1 MSLFSS
7 VDQDIKMNNVEE
19 ASVNITLALKNE
31 LDACTIEALR
41 GELERL
47 GDSKQDVD
55 LDFTQVTFI
64 DSSGIGALV
73 FLFKR
78 LRTSKCVLRLHGVNG
93 QPLELIQYLRI
104 DKSIQ
109 VNG

>member
-7 VDQDIKMNNVEE
+7 LDQNTKMNNFDAAPVE
-19 ASVNITLALKNE
+19 ITLALRNE
-31 LDACTIEALR
+31 LDAFAVEALR
-41 GELERL
+41 SQLEIL

-55 LDFTQVTFI
+55 LDLTHVTFI

-78 LRTSKCVLRLHGVNG
+78 LRASRCVLRLHGVNG